1 MDVYEPMDDIDALED
16 RGPQVQV
23 RVAGKKNV
31 DFILR
36 NIDLAL
42 ANSLRRIMLAEIPTV
57 AIDLVEVLENTS
69 VIPDEFLAHR
79 LGLIPLNSKDADQL
93 NYTRD
98 CECDSYCD
106 LCSIVLQL
114 EARCD
119 TRGVMKVYARD
130 LVVSSRGPT
139 SELGRPVT
147 LDDQGEGPIVTKL
160 RKRQAVKLR
169 CIVKKGI
176 AKEHAK
182 WAPTAAIGFEY
193 DPYNKLRHT
202 DYWFEHNAEE
212 EW

>member
-1 MDVYEPMDDIDALED
+1 MDDREGLED

-23 RVAGKKNV
+23 RTAGKINA
-31 DFILR
+31 DFVLR

-42 ANSLRRIMLAEIPTV
+42 ANSIRRILLAEIPTV

-79 LGLIPLNSKDADQL
+79 LGLLPLNSKDADQL

-106 LCSIVLQL
+106 LCSVILQL
-114 EARCD
+114 EARCEA
-119 TRGVMKVYARD
+119 RGVMKVYARD
-130 LVVSSRGPT
+130 LVIASRGPT
-139 SELGRPVT
+139 SELGKPIT
-147 LDDQGEGPIVTKL
+147 FDEFGEGPIIAKL
-160 RKRQAVKLR
+160 RKGQGLKLR
-169 CIVKKGI
+169 CVIKKGI

-193 DPYNKLRHT
+193 DPYNKLKHT
-202 DYWFEHNAEE
+202 DYWYEKNAEE